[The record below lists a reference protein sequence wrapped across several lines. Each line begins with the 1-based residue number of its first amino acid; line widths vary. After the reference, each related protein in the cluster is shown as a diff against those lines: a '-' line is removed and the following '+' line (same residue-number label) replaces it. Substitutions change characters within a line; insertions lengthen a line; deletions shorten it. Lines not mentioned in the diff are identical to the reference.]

1 LKQIVSLIELVKEE
15 DGIIWQYT
23 SSGRFSIQSL
33 YAIINDR
40 GVKYVYTLVI
50 WNISVPSRVHIFLWL
65 LANNK
70 TLTRDNLEKG
80 KKLDDNRCLFCN
92 ELETVTHLFFKC
104 CVARLVWNEIAE
116 ISGKVIGADFE
127 SVARF
132 WVADKKMQSVEC
144 MFCYCPLSDL
154 ETKKR
159 VLFSGR
165 KMVRCAYSAKKNR
178 KNVKEV
184 EASKQR
190 GCGYPGGLG
199 AGTRSKKLQATKA
212 DVGTGK

>member
-92 ELETVTHLFFKC
+92 ELETVTHLFFEC

-159 VLFSGR
+159 VLFPGR
-165 KMVRCAYSAKKNR
+165 KN
-178 KNVKEV
+178 
-184 EASKQR
+184 
-190 GCGYPGGLG
+190 G
-199 AGTRSKKLQATKA
+199 
-212 DVGTGK
+212 